1 MARETL
7 PFDAA
12 EFLTD
17 AKSQTELLADAFA
30 SGEPAYITNALRTV
44 ARARGMT
51 TIARDT
57 EVSRVG
63 LYKALGED
71 GNPQLTTLLAVVK
84 ALGFQLS
91 VKALRS
97 PKASNAGNHRPDE
110 AAE

>member
-97 PKASNAGNHRPDE
+97 PKASNARKSQT
-110 AAE
+110 